1 MAYSAAEAAPAKSWK
16 VITPS
21 DLAAGNVGGCRG
33 IYVGGA
39 GNVALVGEDNQVVTF
54 TAVPVGTFMPCGA
67 KRVNAT
73 NTTATLLIALY

>member
-1 MAYSAAEAAPAKSWK
+1 MAFSAAEAAPAKSWR

-21 DLAAGNVGGCRG
+21 DTVNMAAGCRG

-39 GNVALVGEDNQVVTF
+39 GNVTLIGEDNVTPITF

-67 KRVNAT
+67 RRVMAT
-73 NTTATLLIALY
+73 NTTATLLVALF

>member
-1 MAYSAAEAAPAKSWK
+1 MFSGNEAAPAKKW
-16 VITPS
+16 VAITPS
-21 DLAAGNVGGCRG
+21 DTVNMASGCRG

-39 GNVALVGEDNQVVTF
+39 GNVVLIGEDNAAATF

-73 NTTATLLIALY
+73 NTTATLLLALF